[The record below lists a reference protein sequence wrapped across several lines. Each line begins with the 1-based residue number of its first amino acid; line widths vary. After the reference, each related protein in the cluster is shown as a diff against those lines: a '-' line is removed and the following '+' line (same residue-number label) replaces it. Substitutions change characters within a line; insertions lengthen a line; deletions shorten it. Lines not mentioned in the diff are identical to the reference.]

1 MKCANSSAEIGANMS
16 EHSKIL
22 DKIQGGLIVSCQ
34 ALKDEPLY
42 SSYIMSR
49 MAYAAMEG
57 GASGIRANSVED
69 ILEIKK
75 LVPLPIIGII
85 KMDYEGSEVYITPT
99 MREVDELVKIEVDI
113 IAIDATNRIRPEGK
127 TLDEFFA
134 KVRVKYRNQ
143 LFMADCSTL
152 EEGLHAQKIGFD
164 LIGTTM
170 SGYTPYT
177 KGVALPN
184 LDMMRSL
191 VAQVKKPVIAEGGIW
206 STDDFV
212 NALNTGVHAVVI
224 GSSITR
230 PREITKHYLE
240 AAKSG
245 LKSWNVSKS

>member
-1 MKCANSSAEIGANMS
+1 MMKHTE
-16 EHSKIL
+16 IL
-22 DKIQGGLIVSCQ
+22 DKLRGGLIVSCQ

-69 ILEIKK
+69 IEEIKK
-75 LVPLPIIGII
+75 IVPLPIIGII
-85 KMDYEGSEVYITPT
+85 KMDYEGSDVYITPT
-99 MREVDELVKIEVDI
+99 MKEVDELVKSKVDV
-113 IAIDATNRIRPEGK
+113 IAIDATNRLRPEGI

-134 KVRVKYRNQ
+134 VVRVKYPDQ
-143 LFMADCSTL
+143 LFMADCSCL
-152 EEGLHAQKIGFD
+152 EEGIHAENIGFD

-177 KGVALPN
+177 KGEALPN
-184 LDMMRSL
+184 LEMMRSL

-212 NALNTGVHAVVI
+212 NALNTGVFAVVI

-230 PREITKHYLE
+230 PREITRHYLE
-240 AAKSG
+240 AASNNNSNFSNANKIGTSAPG
-245 LKSWNVSKS
+245 I